1 VYDLRSIALVISA
14 LRCVWEFCTDPL
26 RWHRRDPKI
35 IFRAGKST
43 EMWNYDAAH
52 RGEAI
57 PELNSG

>member
-1 VYDLRSIALVISA
+1 MTSA
-14 LRCVWEFCTDPL
+14 VLLLSFQRFDASGNFCTDPQ

-35 IFRAGKST
+35 IFRAGKRT
-43 EMWNYDAAH
+43 EVWNYDASH